1 MSLLDTWRRQLVR
14 EQKKRDDA
22 NAEIAKL
29 TKKIAA
35 AEKRGKG

>member
-14 EQKKRDDA
+14 ELKKRDDA
-22 NAEIAKL
+22 QREIDKL

-35 AEKRGKG
+35 AERRGR